1 MRPEIHVFNIT
12 PSDTCCQRLLCQKY
26 AWNVFVRIFIYKTYK
41 HFLLSHHQGSIKNYN
56 ERHQER
62 DVDVGVK
69 KLFKT
74 ISEMSNGII

>member
-1 MRPEIHVFNIT
+1 MECVCANIHLF
-12 PSDTCCQRLLCQKY
+12 
-26 AWNVFVRIFIYKTYK
+26 KTYK

-56 ERHQER
+56 ERHQEK

-74 ISEMSNGII
+74 ISEMSNGIIQPFIDE